1 MDDLAGGHGVMVKT
15 FIQAIDGEW
24 SRAWGWRPH
33 RPVTIY
39 LYTSG
44 YGLAQGLTQITGAVL
59 SPADFERI
67 AITNAVA
74 RGTDRNTGGW
84 AILMNLDYRYREDNW
99 ESSVKSLLLNE
110 YSHIFME
117 DLAGGAG
124 PEWFRVG
131 FAQWSSYNRVQ
142 DADSERSVVG
152 YAAVYKRDGTLPTL
166 MALAGSWA
174 EVVGRSGGDAQAAYG
189 ASYLA
194 VKYLANRVGGMPL
207 LQALQR
213 TAAGEP
219 FDSALQE
226 ATGYS
231 TQRLESDYRSSI
243 PAP

>member
-15 FIQAIDGEW
+15 FIQEIDGEW
-24 SRAWGWRPH
+24 ARAWGWRPH

-44 YGLAQGLTQITGAVL
+44 FGLAQGLTQITGAVL
-59 SPADFERI
+59 SPEDFQRI
-67 AITNAVA
+67 ATTNAVA

-84 AILMNLDYRYREDNW
+84 AILMNLDYRYGEDDW
-99 ESSVKSLLLNE
+99 EFSVKSLLLNE
-110 YSHIFME
+110 YSQILMD

-124 PEWFRVG
+124 PEWFRIG

-142 DADSERSVVG
+142 DSESERSAVG
-152 YAAVYKRDGTLPTL
+152 YAAVYNRDRKLPSLMTL
-166 MALAGSWA
+166 ASSWS
-174 EVVGRSGGDAQAAYG
+174 EVVNRSGGDAQAAYG
-189 ASYLA
+189 ASYLS

-213 TAAGEP
+213 AAAGET
-219 FDSALQE
+219 FDSALQG

-231 TQRLESDYRSSI
+231 TQRLDSEYRSSI
-243 PAP
+243 PTP